1 MLAAAAFGFI
11 AAASTASAQ
20 SQRLFLTDYNFSSN
34 PFGST
39 RIYQNGAEISSY
51 QWTTASQMI
60 IGVTGNEIR
69 QAHYY
74 GDNQIGSVVYD
85 ETGVVV
91 GTGSAL
97 ASGTRAYDGTTDGQR
112 IYLVEYP
119 VGTVVSYDLSFND
132 RTELFTAN
140 NSDLGITFDSG
151 TGTIWTSNWANGN
164 VSQYDLSGN
173 LLGQFNAGLRSVAAL
188 AYESSTETL
197 WLFDNYENTLEQY
210 DRSGNLLSSTFSTDQ
225 YGFLGGEFSSVGNC
239 AAHIERI
246 EELEDQLLQILD
258 LLDST
263 EQQLANVTAERDHQQ
278 GTIAEQTAE
287 IASLA
292 AQRDQLNAQIDG
304 LNQQV
309 ASLTSQLSTANAQI
323 ASLENTNSPQPTH
336 RLHHSR
342 TPMLLRQHRLHHSR
356 TPTLLRQHRLHHSRT
371 PMLIKQHRLLL
382 LRARSALSKTSFL
395 LQTTSSLRPSQ
406 NLIHARYSY

>member
-1 MLAAAAFGFI
+1 
-11 AAASTASAQ
+11 
-20 SQRLFLTDYNFSSN
+20 
-34 PFGST
+34 
-39 RIYQNGAEISSY
+39 
-51 QWTTASQMI
+51 MI

-85 ETGVVV
+85 QTGVVV

-323 ASLENTNSPQPTH
+323 ASLENTNATQAAQITSLENTNSPQPT
-336 RLHHSR
+336 
-342 TPMLLRQHRLHHSR
+342 
-356 TPTLLRQHRLHHSRT
+356 HRLHHSRT